1 MLGRLSGCR
10 IATYLV
16 VAAVGALV
24 GAGGLAFAASSGGVI
39 RACANKKSGA
49 LRVAST
55 CKRKQERAVSWN
67 VRGPA
72 GPAGPAGVA
81 GVAGAT
87 GATGATGAP
96 GAPGAAGTPAT
107 KLFAT
112 VMSGGTIDASSPGVQ
127 ADHLATGAVQVDF
140 GQDVSH
146 CAAIVTIGTVPIY
159 SSSGSSTGRV
169 PGYVRADTESDGG
182 TVTGGGFPTGDTVT
196 VETFAGSNDTL
207 TDTAFNLAV
216 FC

>member
-1 MLGRLSGCR
+1 M
-10 IATYLV
+10 
-16 VAAVGALV
+16 
-24 GAGGLAFAASSGGVI
+24 
-39 RACANKKSGA
+39 
-49 LRVAST
+49 
-55 CKRKQERAVSWN
+55 SWN

-72 GPAGPAGVA
+72 GPAGPA

-127 ADHLATGAVQVDF
+127 AYHLATGAVQVDF

-146 CAAIVTIGTVPIY
+146 CAAIATIGTVPIY

>member
-1 MLGRLSGCR
+1 
-10 IATYLV
+10 
-16 VAAVGALV
+16 
-24 GAGGLAFAASSGGVI
+24 
-39 RACANKKSGA
+39 
-49 LRVAST
+49 
-55 CKRKQERAVSWN
+55 
-67 VRGPA
+67 
-72 GPAGPAGVA
+72 
-81 GVAGAT
+81 
-87 GATGATGAP
+87 
-96 GAPGAAGTPAT
+96 
-107 KLFAT
+107 
-112 VMSGGTIDASSPGVQ
+112 
-127 ADHLATGAVQVDF
+127 VDF